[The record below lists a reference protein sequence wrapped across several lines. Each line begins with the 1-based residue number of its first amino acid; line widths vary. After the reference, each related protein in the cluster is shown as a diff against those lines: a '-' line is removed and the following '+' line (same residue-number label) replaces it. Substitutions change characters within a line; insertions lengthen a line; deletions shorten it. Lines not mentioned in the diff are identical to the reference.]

1 MTYLLVA
8 AGGALGSMARYGLAE
23 WLDGD
28 HHGALPWG
36 TFGVNLLGSL
46 AIGLIAG
53 WGMASQRL
61 GLGLGLSDEAR
72 LFLMVG
78 FCGGFTT
85 FSSFSL
91 QVFALLRDGFLLR
104 AGGYALAS
112 MLLCVIATS
121 LGWLLAQGLTSRA

>member
-8 AGGALGSMARYGLAE
+8 LGGALGSMARFGLAE

-28 HHGALPWG
+28 HREAIPWG

-46 AIGLIAG
+46 AIGLAAG
-53 WGMASQRL
+53 WGLANHRF
-61 GLGLGLSDEAR
+61 GLSDEAR

-78 FCGGFTT
+78 LCGGFTT

-91 QVFALLRDGFLLR
+91 QVFAMLREGLLLR

-112 MLLCVIATS
+112 MLLCLLATS
-121 LGWLLAQGLTSRA
+121 LGWLVAQNLTARN